1 MTRFERPIDIKQNT
15 TEIKKILLRRERKM
29 LQSKEIRVIRLG
41 LTKSV
46 RSQNRPRI
54 PLNKNFRHGEFTDNK
69 IHSL

>member
-1 MTRFERPIDIKQNT
+1 MTGFERPIDIKQNT

-29 LQSKEIRVIRLG
+29 LQSKEIRLG